1 MCEQTDTIATIA
13 TVATIATTDRSSKES
28 SPSEQ
33 AGYSVNPETKVKCSD
48 PVKSTPS
55 LKVYKKPSSSISPKE
70 EPSWA
75 KPLSYFELK
84 RRMKEVKDKEKYYPK
99 PRPLGKVRVL

>member
-1 MCEQTDTIATIA
+1 MCEQTDT
-13 TVATIATTDRSSKES
+13 SKECKES
-28 SPSEQ
+28 GAAEPQ
-33 AGYSVNPETKVKCSD
+33 QKVECSRQ
-48 PVKSTPS
+48 STPS
-55 LKVYKKPSSSISPKE
+55 LKVYKKPRQEEEVE

-84 RRMKEVKDKEKYYPK
+84 RRMKEVKEKEKYYPK